1 MLKWW
6 TERQTGGQIHRRTER
21 YMTDG
26 RQADALVNELKV
38 ARLDG
43 HVDGCMFRWKVGRAD
58 GLAGWFMDGRT
69 DCRR

>member
-1 MLKWW
+1 
-6 TERQTGGQIHRRTER
+6 
-21 YMTDG
+21 MTDG

-58 GLAGWFMDGRT
+58 GLAGLFHGRSDGLTGGQLDARAT
-69 DCRR
+69 PDKSCG